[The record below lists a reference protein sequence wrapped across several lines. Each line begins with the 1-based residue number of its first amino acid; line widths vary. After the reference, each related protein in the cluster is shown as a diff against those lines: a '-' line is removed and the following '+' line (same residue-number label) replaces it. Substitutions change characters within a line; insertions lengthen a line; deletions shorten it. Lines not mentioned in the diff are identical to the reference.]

1 MEKESRLQRGDGK
14 ATREKLL
21 QCAVHLAA
29 KKGFASVTSKEICE
43 MAGTNLA
50 AVNYHFGSREG
61 LHQEMLLMIHQHFLS
76 EDFLQSLSDMDASPR
91 KRLDLFC
98 DELIKRLW
106 SSEEWLIK
114 VWIREILSGSP
125 DVKVALQRIAF
136 LKGKRL
142 IQLFQDYTGLSRDDV
157 RLYSC
162 IISFVAPFLMT
173 AIGKQSPLNYTDV
186 THMSFQ
192 EQSWW
197 QSLKTFAF
205 AGLDAV
211 SVKNIRDRD

>member
-76 EDFLQSLSDMDASPR
+76 EDFLQSLEVLDASPK
-91 KRLDLFC
+91 KRLELFC
-98 DELIKRLW
+98 DELIKRLG
-106 SSEEWLIK
+106 SGEEWLIK
-114 VWIREILSGSP
+114 VWLREILSGSP
-125 DVKVALQRIAF
+125 DVKVALQKIAF
-136 LKGKRL
+136 MKGYRL
-142 IQLFQDYTGLSRDDV
+142 IHLFQDYTGLAKDDV
-157 RLYSC
+157 RLYSS

-173 AIGKQSPLNYTDV
+173 AIGRQSPLQYEEI
-186 THMSFQ
+186 THCTFE

-197 QSLKTFAF
+197 QGLKTFAF
-205 AGLDAV
+205 AGLNAV
-211 SVKNIRDRD
+211 SVKKH

>member
-1 MEKESRLQRGDGK
+1 MTKEIRLQRGDGK

-21 QCAVHLAA
+21 DCAVRLTA
-29 KKGFASVTSKEICE
+29 KKGFTAVTSKEICE

-50 AVNYHFGSREG
+50 AVNYHFGGREG

-76 EDFLQSLSDMDASPR
+76 EDFLQSLTDMDASPR
-91 KRLDLFC
+91 KRLELFC

-114 VWIREILSGSP
+114 VWMREILSGSP
-125 DVKVALQRIAF
+125 DVKVALERIAF
-136 LKGKRL
+136 LKGQRL
-142 IQLFQDYTGLSRDDV
+142 IRLFQDYTGLSMDDM

-173 AIGKQSPLNYTDV
+173 AIGRQSPLNYTEI
-186 THMSFQ
+186 THISFQ
-192 EQSWW
+192 EEPWW
-197 QSLKTFAF
+197 QALKTFAF

-211 SVKNIRDRD
+211 SVRKSGIRD